1 MRNNPIKL
9 LCPAKVNL
17 TLEVLGRYP
26 NGYHQIASVMQTIS
40 LADTLTMKKASD
52 FTLECD
58 QPSLSGA
65 ANLVLQAAHMF
76 KAATGCPDGA
86 RLRLAKGI
94 PEAAGLGGGSSDA
107 AATLRG
113 LNRLAGTG
121 IPRVTLAE
129 MAAALGSDAPFFV
142 YGGAGLAEGRGEI
155 ITPLPLPAGVWLV
168 LLHPPIV
175 LTDKTR
181 KLYEALT
188 PEHYSKG
195 ERSQTLAQALNAG
208 EPVKDDLLY
217 NVFEEVAFNV
227 FPGLEGYRQRLLQA
241 GAAGVHLAGS
251 GPTLFAVF
259 TSWVDAEGVMKKLGE
274 LEVYLASTIGM
285 P

>member
-1 MRNNPIKL
+1 M
-9 LCPAKVNL
+9 
-17 TLEVLGRYP
+17 EVLGRYP

-65 ANLVLQAAHMF
+65 TNLVLQAAHMF

-113 LNRLAGTG
+113 LNRLSGVG
-121 IPRVTLAE
+121 IPRVKLAE
-129 MAAALGSDAPFFV
+129 MAAALGSDVPFFV

-155 ITPLPLPAGVWLV
+155 ITPLPSPPGVWLA
-168 LLHPPIV
+168 LLHPPIL

-188 PEHYSKG
+188 PEHYSRG
-195 ERSQTLAQALNAG
+195 ERSQTLAQALKAG

-251 GPTLFAVF
+251 GPTLFAIF
-259 TSWVDAEGVMKKLGE
+259 TSWVDAEGVM
-274 LEVYLASTIGM
+274 
-285 P
+285 